1 MSNTAGPSTF
11 VFSADCLRGVLD
23 DNEIV
28 SFGDPHYGIHVRHLA
43 IQVDRDDCAASI
55 RHFRLQ
61 SGRVEVVSGPIDVD
75 EDWSRSDAGDRAR
88 RREEG
93 VRGCNHLVAGTD
105 VFRHQ
110 AR

>member
-55 RHFRLQ
+55 RDRKSTRLNSSHQ
-61 SGRVEVVSGPIDVD
+61 IISYAVFCLKKKKL
-75 EDWSRSDAGDRAR
+75 RS
-88 RREEG
+88 
-93 VRGCNHLVAGTD
+93 CNHNILIPTNSPCAE
-105 VFRHQ
+105 
-110 AR
+110 